1 MLHSQI
7 SITLYISFRPR
18 KTNRICKIQNNSS
31 NATKTLLD
39 ELNDHKQKYSK
50 WVFYIFGSEYSLH
63 LIMFSQFESQFESKF
78 TSKSIESNHFVSLI
92 RSLLNNSNILVLGF
106 A

>member
-1 MLHSQI
+1 MQL
-7 SITLYISFRPR
+7 
-18 KTNRICKIQNNSS
+18 
-31 NATKTLLD
+31 KTLLD
-39 ELNDHKQKYSK
+39 GLNDHKEKFSK
-50 WVFYIFGSEYSLH
+50 WVLYILGSEYLLH